1 MRSIGTLRSIGTRHI
16 LTKHA
21 LDFFD
26 LNQVIFFERP
36 SHDSYKRNRGG
47 IDPSHAAFPCASQA
61 WLFAAQVLNP
71 RIQDKLIQSRLKT
84 PRAAAFA
91 GIIFSILF
99 MTAFS
104 LLRIVVPSDP
114 LEPGKWLKTS
124 AGLVS
129 VALHLLP
136 FAGIAF
142 LWFVGA
148 LRDRLGELED
158 QFFATV
164 FFGSSLLFL
173 AMLFT
178 LAAAVGAMILAFGQ
192 GTAGVPDSVAFH
204 FSRTFAYNIVNIY
217 MVKMAGV
224 FLMSTSTVV
233 IFTKI
238 APRWVALLG
247 FGLAL
252 ILLFVSFVAF
262 PLWVLL
268 MSICLL
274 IDEFSQK
281 PRTDRPH

>member
-1 MRSIGTLRSIGTRHI
+1 MLLFVVNLKRERQTLVLSLPRRSETPS
-16 LTKHA
+16 A
-21 LDFFD
+21 SSA
-26 LNQVIFFERP
+26 P
-36 SHDSYKRNRGG
+36 SHNLSLVRCITPNLSKRSNVPARMMWGRG
-47 IDPSHAAFPCASQA
+47 S
-61 WLFAAQVLNP
+61 
-71 RIQDKLIQSRLKT
+71 
-84 PRAAAFA
+84 
-91 GIIFSILF
+91 
-99 MTAFS
+99 MS
-104 LLRIVVPSDP
+104 LAMPQPKRSGP
-114 LEPGKWLKTS
+114 
-124 AGLVS
+124 
-129 VALHLLP
+129 
-136 FAGIAF
+136 
-142 LWFVGA
+142 GA

-158 QFFATV
+158 QFFSTV
-164 FFGSSLLFL
+164 FLGSSLLFL

-178 LAAAVGAMILAFGQ
+178 LAAAVGAMILSFGQ
-192 GTAGVPDSVAFH
+192 GAADVPDSMAFH

-238 APRWVALLG
+238 APRWVALVG

-252 ILLFVSFVAF
+252 ILLFVSSHFSWTFVAF